1 MEVGIVET
9 PHKEESLNQGTEEME
24 INLSADLEEKNQKLG

>member
-9 PHKEESLNQGTEEME
+9 PHKEESLNHGTEEME
-24 INLSADLEEKNQKLG
+24 INLSADLGIL